1 MNDLITTT
9 ELLLVQSALPG
20 ILGFPVLTLV
30 VAVSICDSPHMC
42 AAITPTFDSSIEARL
57 RITVFVSS
65 IHQMLMLALPL
76 LTSGEDY

>member
-30 VAVSICDSPHMC
+30 VAVSICGSPHFSHYVC
-42 AAITPTFDSSIEARL
+42 SYNSNTPLNQIVCTDHL
-57 RITVFVSS
+57 RHLI
-65 IHQMLMLALPL
+65 L
-76 LTSGEDY
+76 LKLLLLETSQ